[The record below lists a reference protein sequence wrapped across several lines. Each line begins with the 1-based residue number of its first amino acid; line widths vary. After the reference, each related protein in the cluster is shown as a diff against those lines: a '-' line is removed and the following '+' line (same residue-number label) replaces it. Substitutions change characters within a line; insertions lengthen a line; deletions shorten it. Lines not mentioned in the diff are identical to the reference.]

1 MAEIIVIYAQDP
13 DGSVFQAV
21 MDSLNGKRAE
31 VVDVSNLSASVLH
44 IGDLEIHHE
53 QRRVLMAGR
62 EVELNHGEYA
72 MLYCMASSPGQ
83 VFSKAQLY
91 EAAWDREYLH
101 GTNSVKNTT
110 WRLRKKLE
118 EDPRHPAY
126 VKTAARITIT
136 GSAPGCARLLQPGAD
151 FS

>member
-1 MAEIIVIYAQDP
+1 MEEIIVIRAADP

-21 MDSLNGKRAE
+21 MDALKGKRAE

-72 MLYCMASSPGQ
+72 MLYCMASSPGH

-91 EAAWDREYLH
+91 EAAWGEEYLH
-101 GTNSVKNTT
+101 GTNSVENTI

-118 EDPRHPAY
+118 EDPRHPIY
-126 VKTAARITIT
+126 IKTVFRSGYKIVS
-136 GSAPGCARLLQPGAD
+136 GD
-151 FS
+151 Y

>member
-1 MAEIIVIYAQDP
+1 MDEIIVIRAADP
-13 DGSVFQAV
+13 DGSVFQTI
-21 MDSLNGKRAE
+21 MDALKGKRAE
-31 VVDVSNLSASVLH
+31 MIDVVEQSASVLR

-72 MLYCMASSPGQ
+72 MLYCMASSPGY

-91 EAAWDREYLH
+91 EAAWGEEYLH
-101 GTNSVKNTT
+101 GTNSVENTI

-118 EDPRHPAY
+118 EDPRHPIY
-126 VKTAARITIT
+126 IKTVFRSEYKIVS
-136 GSAPGCARLLQPGAD
+136 GD
-151 FS
+151 Y

>member
-1 MAEIIVIYAQDP
+1 MEEFIVIRAQDP

-21 MDSLNGKRAE
+21 MDALKGKRAE
-31 VVDVSNLSASVLH
+31 MIDVVEQSASVLR

-91 EAAWDREYLH
+91 EAAWGEEYLH
-101 GTNSVKNTT
+101 GTNSVENTI

-118 EDPRHPAY
+118 EDPKHPGY
-126 VKTAARITIT
+126 IKTVV
-136 GSAPGCARLLQPGAD
+136 GAGYKID
-151 FS
+151 IHSRQSGMED

>member
-1 MAEIIVIYAQDP
+1 MEKIIVIRATDP
-13 DGSVFQAV
+13 DGSVFKAI
-21 MDSLNGKRAE
+21 MDALNGKRAE
-31 VVDVSNLSASVLH
+31 VVDVTNMSTSVLH

-91 EAAWDREYLH
+91 EAAWGEEYLR
-101 GTNSVKNTT
+101 GTNSVENTI

-118 EDPRHPAY
+118 EDPRHPIY
-126 VKTAARITIT
+126 IKTVFRSEYKIVS
-136 GSAPGCARLLQPGAD
+136 GD
-151 FS
+151 Y

>member
-1 MAEIIVIYAQDP
+1 MEEIIVIYAQDP

-21 MDSLNGKRAE
+21 MDSLKGKRAE
-31 VVDVSNLSASVLH
+31 VVDVAAPATSMLC
-44 IGDLEIHHE
+44 IGELEIHHE

-91 EAAWDREYLH
+91 EAAWGEAYLH
-101 GTNSVKNTT
+101 GTNSVENII
-110 WRLRKKLE
+110 WRLRRKLE
-118 EDPRHPAY
+118 EDPKHPGY
-126 VKTAARITIT
+126 IKTVV
-136 GSAPGCARLLQPGAD
+136 GAGYKID
-151 FS
+151 IHNRQSGMED

>member
-1 MAEIIVIYAQDP
+1 MEEIIVIRAADP

-21 MDSLNGKRAE
+21 MDALKGKRAE
-31 VVDVSNLSASVLH
+31 VVDVSNLSASMLR

-53 QRRVLMAGR
+53 QGRVLMAGR

-72 MLYCMASSPGQ
+72 MLYCMASSPGH

-91 EAAWDREYLH
+91 EAAWGEEYLH
-101 GTNSVKNTT
+101 GTNSVENTI

-118 EDPRHPAY
+118 EDPRHPIY
-126 VKTAARITIT
+126 IKTVFRSEYKIVS
-136 GSAPGCARLLQPGAD
+136 GD
-151 FS
+151 Y

>member
-1 MAEIIVIYAQDP
+1 MEEIIVIRAADP

-21 MDSLNGKRAE
+21 MDALKGKRAE
-31 VVDVSNLSASVLH
+31 VVDVSNLSASMLR

-53 QRRVLMAGR
+53 QCRVLMAGR

-91 EAAWDREYLH
+91 EAAWGEAYLH
-101 GTNSVKNTT
+101 GTKSVENII
-110 WRLRKKLE
+110 WRLRRKLE
-118 EDPRHPAY
+118 PDPRNPIY
-126 VKTAARITIT
+126 IKTVI
-136 GSAPGCARLLQPGAD
+136 GAGYKIEIPNN
-151 FS
+151 SGRQRR